1 MRTLNLCFIALNVLI
16 LVPNMYGIFQYGPLP
31 NATFMVSS
39 SAVLILVCAAL
50 LMRHRPITK
59 AFAVCLVACP
69 GALLLV
75 LLSPQ

>member
-50 LMRHRPITK
+50 RCGTDPSPRHSQS
-59 AFAVCLVACP
+59 ASWLVRAHYFSYC
-69 GALLLV
+69 
-75 LLSPQ
+75 SCTT